1 MDGERGSDGRTMPQA
16 MLSDEERRVAE
27 PWGSSILD
35 AVPEAGFGD
44 LIGLASRLCRAPAAM
59 IGFIDDD
66 RFRLKAALGIA
77 RGEIPLAAGPAA
89 AAAAFRQPDLLVVSD
104 LLADCRF
111 AGLLS
116 ELSPPPAAGEWRF
129 LASAAILDDAGGG
142 SRPVIGRICV
152 LDHAPRRLDDGEAE
166 ALGALAR
173 QAAALVALPRT
184 AAALDAARLRTAAIL
199 EGTSDAFYAVDTEWR
214 FTYVNRTAE
223 RIWRRSREDLLGR
236 RLWDEFPENVGG
248 HAYQEIVRAA
258 RERRPVEFETM
269 SLQTGDWIAVRI
281 FPDAGGLSIY
291 FRDIAAR
298 KRLEGELRRRNEQLQ
313 RLTEERSRQLAASRA
328 RLRAF
333 FENSPDWLTLL
344 RVAPDG
350 QVRYED
356 LNPTTEQAYGMPRDA
371 VIGRTLEEVLG
382 PPGAE
387 VPLRHAYAC
396 VRTGETQRYALRR
409 TMNGVTRTIDVM
421 FALVPEQDDA
431 GPEGVG
437 DRFIITTA
445 RDITEREQ
453 LEEQLRQAQ
462 KMEAVGQITG
472 GVAHDF
478 NNLLTAISG
487 NLELIE
493 MRADADGDGTV
504 LRQARAAKRAAERG
518 AALTRQLLAFSR
530 KQHLVA
536 KPVDLNEVVAGMD
549 DLLRRTMG
557 GLVQVRTRPAAGLWP
572 ALVDPT
578 QIELVLLNLAIN
590 ARDAMPEGGTLTIA
604 TANLPAGDPALPADL
619 GACEGGAVRIAVSDT
634 GTGMSEMVAARAFE
648 PFFTTKEIGRG
659 SGLGLSM
666 VYGLAQQS
674 GGTATIETRP
684 GAGTT
689 VSVLLPRAAD
699 AAAGAGL
706 SPAGRADAPLPSAG
720 AEGGGARILVVDDD
734 GDVREMTVQCLRE
747 FGHEVTAAAS
757 GGAALDLLGA
767 GVACDLLLVDV
778 AMPGLNGAETA
789 RRAREIRPGLR
800 VLFATGYAESVGF
813 AAQQTGVD
821 PVIRKP
827 FTLEALRRSVRAV
840 LASGDAQPA
849 PP

>member
-1 MDGERGSDGRTMPQA
+1 MARWGRGG
-16 MLSDEERRVAE
+16 
-27 PWGSSILD
+27 G
-35 AVPEAGFGD
+35 
-44 LIGLASRLCRAPAAM
+44 
-59 IGFIDDD
+59 
-66 RFRLKAALGIA
+66 A
-77 RGEIPLAAGPAA
+77 RGGGAA
-89 AAAAFRQPDLLVVSD
+89 R
-104 LLADCRF
+104 RR
-111 AGLLS
+111 
-116 ELSPPPAAGEWRF
+116 PPP
-129 LASAAILDDAGGG
+129 
-142 SRPVIGRICV
+142 P
-152 LDHAPRRLDDGEAE
+152 H
-166 ALGALAR
+166 
-173 QAAALVALPRT
+173 
-184 AAALDAARLRTAAIL
+184 AARLRTAEIL
-199 EGTSDAFYAVDTEWR
+199 EGISDAAYAVDPEWR
-214 FTYVNRTAE
+214 FTYVNGNAE
-223 RIWRRSREDLLGR
+223 KIWRRRREDLLGR

-248 HAYQEIVRAA
+248 HAYEEIMRAA

-269 SLQTGDWIAVRI
+269 SLQTGDWIAVRV
-281 FPDAGGLSIY
+281 FPDSAGLSIY
-291 FRDIAAR
+291 FHDIAAR
-298 KRLEGELRRRNEQLQ
+298 KRLESELRQRNDQLQ

-344 RVAPDG
+344 RVTPDG
-350 QVRYED
+350 RVRYED
-356 LNPTTEQAYGMPRDA
+356 LNPTTERAYGMSREA
-371 VIGRTLEEVLG
+371 VIGRTLQDVLG
-382 PPGAE
+382 AAGAE
-387 VPLRHAYAC
+387 IPLRHAYTC
-396 VRTGETQRYALRR
+396 VRTGETQRYSLRR
-409 TMNGVTRTIDVM
+409 TMSGVTRTIDVM
-421 FALVPEQDDA
+421 FALVPEPDGAAQ
-431 GPEGVG
+431 EGD

-493 MRADADGDGTV
+493 LRAEAGGDEIV

-536 KPVDLNEVVAGMD
+536 KPVDLNEIVAGMD

-557 GLVQVRTRPAAGLWP
+557 GMVQVRTRLAAGLWP

-578 QIELVLLNLAIN
+578 QIELILLNLAIN
-590 ARDAMPEGGTLTIA
+590 ARDAMPEGGTLTIT

-619 GACEGGAVRIAVSDT
+619 DACAGGAVRIAVSDT
-634 GTGMSEMVAARAFE
+634 GTGMSEIVAARAFE

-666 VYGLAQQS
+666 VYGVAQQS
-674 GGTATIETRP
+674 GGTAMIETRP

-699 AAAGAGL
+699 AGTGLPPARLGDAA
-706 SPAGRADAPLPSAG
+706 SPSAG
-720 AEGGGARILVVDDD
+720 AEGGGVRILVVDDD
-734 GDVREMTVQCLRE
+734 SDVREMTVQCLRE

-757 GGAALDLLGA
+757 GSAALDLLGA
-767 GVACDLLLVDV
+767 GTACDLMLVDI
-778 AMPGLNGAETA
+778 AMPGLNGVETA

-827 FTLEALRRSVRAV
+827 FTLEALRRSIGAV
-840 LASGDAQPA
+840 LASGGAEPM